1 MLTFTEDWGVDRVL
15 SDTHCSATH
24 DRHISEILRSQHDA
38 FDTFNNVFGDR
49 FLMHTGF
56 DIVTYRLARMAPYTK
71 LAEPDINCARY
82 FLVFGGLVIS
92 Q

>member
-1 MLTFTEDWGVDRVL
+1 L

-24 DRHISEILRSQHDA
+24 DRSISEILLTKDDA
-38 FDTFNNVFGDR
+38 FDTSDNVFGDR
-49 FLMHTGF
+49 FPINPGF
-56 DIVTYRLARMAPYTK
+56 DIVTYRLAGMASNTQ
-71 LAEPDINCARY
+71 LAEPDLNFARY